1 VRGGRELVQEE
12 CRTSDSSEEVVEIE
26 SLIRGMG
33 IFVREP
39 YSHKQAGRLQQ
50 FGEGR
55 HYMFLRLNWP
65 LQAILDGQYK
75 IPDVVKGR

>member
-1 VRGGRELVQEE
+1 
-12 CRTSDSSEEVVEIE
+12 
-26 SLIRGMG
+26 MG